1 MMFMLLSELV
11 KYRRTYSVTRL
22 DATEEMEGKYAK
34 ADKMA

>member
-1 MMFMLLSELV
+1 MMFMLLNELV
-11 KYRRTYSVTRL
+11 KYRTYSVTRL